1 VPYPAHPPG
10 EDEPDPDAATQV
22 CACAGRVHMRLSL
35 WPAPALVVWELGP
48 GTGEKDGCLAREGRP
63 QWACR
68 CPSPPPSNGS
78 AAGLRRRPPACH
90 PPLLSSRAPTPA
102 GQPPCLS
109 SEAGEVMQQRNR
121 KWRTRRIGKER
132 KEQEPSPFDVGL
144 GIRSIRVIRFG
155 LFGFVK
161 FRVLKNEN
169 RNFQKYFRNRTRID
183 SQFRFG
189 LFGPPNRPE
198 L

>member
-1 VPYPAHPPG
+1 MQRGAESSKAKRRNKRRECESVTAAHGVNSFSKKTLPLAPIMPGAHQSNPAS
-10 EDEPDPDAATQV
+10 D
-22 CACAGRVHMRLSL
+22 
-35 WPAPALVVWELGP
+35 
-48 GTGEKDGCLAREGRP
+48 TGAWGHKSYSWC
-63 QWACR
+63 
-68 CPSPPPSNGS
+68 
-78 AAGLRRRPPACH
+78 AGLRVLRR
-90 PPLLSSRAPTPA
+90 
-102 GQPPCLS
+102 
-109 SEAGEVMQQRNR
+109 
-121 KWRTRRIGKER
+121 RTATR
-132 KEQEPSPFDVGL
+132 VGL

>member
-1 VPYPAHPPG
+1 MPAF
-10 EDEPDPDAATQV
+10 A
-22 CACAGRVHMRLSL
+22 
-35 WPAPALVVWELGP
+35 
-48 GTGEKDGCLAREGRP
+48 
-63 QWACR
+63 
-68 CPSPPPSNGS
+68 
-78 AAGLRRRPPACH
+78 AAGE
-90 PPLLSSRAPTPA
+90 A
-102 GQPPCLS
+102 GS
-109 SEAGEVMQQRNR
+109 SEAVNSSPASDIHFGPNR
-121 KWRTRRIGKER
+121 VVGGHLCALIHGKHMTHL
-132 KEQEPSPFDVGL
+132 GL